1 MFYYD
6 NADDYRDNMER
17 DVLLSTRGLYGEIL
31 LSEDN
36 IYKFMTVLNNTVLME
51 REEMLWVNQKGEFIH
66 IPVAKAK
73 ELCTTAQ
80 TVLIKAYQGDA
91 TQLKKHIAAAE
102 AARRVINGEPP
113 LSEETE

>member
-1 MFYYD
+1 MFYYTTTE
-6 NADDYRDNMER
+6 DYQANMDRDI
-17 DVLLSTRGLYGEIL
+17 LLRSRALYGEIL

-36 IYKFMTVLNNTVLME
+36 IYKFMTVLSNTVLME
-51 REEMLWVNQKGEFIH
+51 REEVLWVNQKGEFIH
-66 IPVAKAK
+66 IPVAEAK

-102 AARRVINGEPP
+102 AAQRVINGEPP